1 LVALRADGY
10 SPNSGLSPLKSTQ
23 RPDDQEQ
30 SKLFIK
36 KAREIGAD
44 EENSAADELLRRM
57 IDQERERTRK
67 PNRLRGSYN
76 FVV

>member
-36 KAREIGAD
+36 KARDGAD

-67 PNRLRGSYN
+67 PE
-76 FVV
+76 